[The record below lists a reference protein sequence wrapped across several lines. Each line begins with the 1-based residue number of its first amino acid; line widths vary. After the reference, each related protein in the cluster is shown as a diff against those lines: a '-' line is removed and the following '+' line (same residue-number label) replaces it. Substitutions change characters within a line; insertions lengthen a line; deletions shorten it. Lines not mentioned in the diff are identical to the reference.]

1 VSDQKLWAAPS
12 DLAGKIAANQRKIAI
27 QTMENQAIAEGLQAL
42 EQRDLDAALA
52 VVTDYG
58 PALARLGWAGA
69 R

>member
-1 VSDQKLWAAPS
+1 MSDQKEVPDPS

-27 QTMENQAIAEGLQAL
+27 QTMENQAMAEGLRAL

-52 VVTDYG
+52 VVTDFG
-58 PALARLGWAGA
+58 PALTRLGWAGA